1 MTEIIFFPSR
11 IHDDH
16 IELLLGGINFMINV
30 QGKTVREIALE
41 MPVTTRVFEEFKID
55 YCCHGN
61 TPFDE
66 ACRNVGA
73 SPDVVLTKIDSVLD
87 VSEVSDRNPYSEM
100 PLSDL
105 IVHIVEKHHVYT
117 KSEMEQLTPLMAKV
131 ASRHGDHSPYLLG
144 LKDLFQELCN
154 DLGPHMGKEEM
165 VLFPYIERLEYNHA
179 NHLHSAFPPFGSVQ
193 HPVSMMT
200 VEHEAVGEILE
211 KMRAITS
218 DYTLPA
224 EACPS
229 FTALYHRLG
238 EFERDIHQHI
248 HLENNVLFPRAVAME
263 IEAFSPVVH

>member
-1 MTEIIFFPSR
+1 
-11 IHDDH
+11 
-16 IELLLGGINFMINV
+16 MINV

-73 SPDVVLTKIDSVLD
+73 NPDVVLTKIDSVLD
-87 VSEVSDRNPYSEM
+87 VSSGADRSNYSKM
-100 PLSDL
+100 ALSEL
-105 IVHIVEKHHVYT
+105 ITYILEKHHVYT

-131 ASRHGDHSPYLLG
+131 ASRHGDHFSYLLE
-144 LKDLFQELCN
+144 LKELFEELCY
-154 DLGPHMGKEEM
+154 DLDPHMGKEEM
-165 VLFPYIERLEYNHA
+165 VLFPYIEKLEYNHT
-179 NHLHSAFPPFGSVQ
+179 NHLNSELSPFGTVQ

-211 KMRAITS
+211 KMRKITN
-218 DYTLPA
+218 DYALPP

-263 IEAFSPVVH
+263 SEAFSSVVH